1 MSWRH
6 NTRIRYQVFNR
17 INARIRHY
25 VLAGF
30 DLLAALALTAL
41 LAVVSA
47 SIITRLL
54 FDLSAGR
61 INLLFSGAIEI
72 ASYALLVAIFAALP
86 RAVPAGLVKVDVLI
100 GAESRRWSRWLD
112 HFWLLVLAGFA
123 GVLAWRY
130 ALYTLLSLRRG
141 DATQDLQL
149 PLYGF
154 FGYVSV
160 ACAGL
165 AVMALWVALSR
176 ESES

>member
-6 NTRIRYQVFNR
+6 NTRVKYQLFDR

-47 SIITRLL
+47 SILTRLL

-72 ASYALLVAIFAALP
+72 ASYALLVTIFAALP
-86 RAVPAGLVKVDVLI
+86 RAVPSGLVKVDVLI
-100 GAESRRWSRWLD
+100 GAESRRWSAWLD
-112 HFWLLVLAGFA
+112 RFWLLILAGFA

-130 ALYTLLSLRRG
+130 ALQTLLSLRRG

-154 FGYVSV
+154 FGYAGV

-165 AVMALWVALSR
+165 AVVAVWVALSR
-176 ESES
+176 ESDS